1 MCVCVCV
8 KGVVRGV
15 TFQLC
20 LMPGSFGK
28 SSSSAGMACISE
40 GTGAS
45 KRDNNSLKVKIE
57 ISGGGSTL
65 VPQLFFHSFF
75 SFLFFNVMVP
85 TPSPQKADIT
95 AQTPRLA
102 RFHPKAPQLM
112 LFFYFFFPLL
122 QIWFSVELS
131 VTRVD
136 DTSWEKVNPYSLIK
150 SDIPIHSHAGP
161 AFIERR
167 DRGNQTFWFWFGNP
181 SNVKVQLIL
190 LFF

>member
-1 MCVCVCV
+1 MCVCV

-65 VPQLFFHSFF
+65 VPQLFFLFF
-75 SFLFFNVMVP
+75 SFFFNVMVP

-112 LFFYFFFPLL
+112 LFFF
-122 QIWFSVELS
+122 ISFSSPVADMIQCGA
-131 VTRVD
+131 VCY
-136 DTSWEKVNPYSLIK
+136 TS
-150 SDIPIHSHAGP
+150 
-161 AFIERR
+161 
-167 DRGNQTFWFWFGNP
+167 
-181 SNVKVQLIL
+181 
-190 LFF
+190 